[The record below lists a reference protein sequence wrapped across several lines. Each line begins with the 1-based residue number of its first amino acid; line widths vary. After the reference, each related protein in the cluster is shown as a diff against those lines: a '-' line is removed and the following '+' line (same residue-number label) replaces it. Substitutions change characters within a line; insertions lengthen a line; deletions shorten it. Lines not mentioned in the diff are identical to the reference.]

1 VTKLEKH
8 YYTVGMA
15 GHIDHGKT
23 TLTKA
28 LTNVD
33 TDRLKEE
40 KERQISIELG
50 FAPLDLG
57 DDLVASVIDVPGHE
71 RFIRQMI
78 AGVAGI
84 DLVILVVA
92 ADEGVM
98 PQTKEHLDIL
108 SFLGIKRGVVAVTK
122 IDKVEADFVEL
133 VQEEMKEQ
141 LQGTV
146 FADSP
151 MILINSLKGQGI
163 NELKEQIKEELLQ
176 TEERN
181 ASGAFRLP
189 IDQVF
194 TVKGQGTVVRGTVYE
209 GTVIEGQSLL
219 ILPSRK
225 DTKARQLQV
234 HHKPA
239 EKAVA
244 GQRVAINLSN
254 VTKEDLE
261 RGDVLVDKEHFV
273 VTDTVDIS
281 LSFVDTLKLAVKQ
294 RTPIKLHLGTSEVM
308 GKIVFFDRNE
318 VNGDVNE
325 VLCQLRL
332 NEEVVTKRGDR
343 FILRRA
349 TPVETIGGGWVVDP
363 NGQKYK
369 YGQAT
374 AEMLR
379 KKKEGTS
386 TQRIIDLLKEKKY
399 LHKKELLQQTSL
411 KEEQLAEIKAIE
423 PDITEALQGYTL
435 ISEKKALLNRARDV
449 LGSFHEKHPMR
460 IGMNKAELVG
470 LLSHNAPKEWVSLL
484 VDQSTQKNELQKQDQ
499 FVSLV
504 NFEAGY
510 PSNWSKRIESM
521 LLALNDDQLNVK
533 SFEEYGKSAGLPKE
547 VLEELKHFLRQK
559 GRIYFLDDK
568 NAISKST
575 FEDALKKLY
584 SNTGESFDLKQ
595 AKDCLDVSRKY
606 LIPFV
611 ELLDSLGITKR
622 QDQIRMWV
630 RNSIE

>member
-1 VTKLEKH
+1 MDKH
-8 YYTVGMA
+8 FYTVGMA

-57 DDLVASVIDVPGHE
+57 DDFMASVIDVPGHE

-108 SFLGIKRGVVAVTK
+108 SFLGIKRGIVAVTK
-122 IDKVEADFVEL
+122 IDKVDADFVEL

-141 LQGTV
+141 LKGTV

-151 MILINSLKGQGI
+151 MVLIDSPKGLGI
-163 NELKEQIKEELLQ
+163 NELKQQIKEELMV

-181 ASGAFRLP
+181 ANGAFRLP
-189 IDQVF
+189 VDQVF

-219 ILPSRK
+219 ILPSRN

-239 EKAVA
+239 ERAVA

-254 VTKEDLE
+254 ITKEDIE

-273 VTDTVDIS
+273 VTDTIDIS
-281 LSFVDTLKLAVKQ
+281 LSFVKDLKLSVKQ

-318 VNGDVNE
+318 VTDHVEE

-349 TPVETIGGGWVVDP
+349 TPVETIGGGWVIDP
-363 NGQKYK
+363 NGHKYK
-369 YGQAT
+369 FGQET
-374 AEMLR
+374 TEMLQ
-379 KKKEGTS
+379 KKKEGTPAE
-386 TQRIIDLLKEKKY
+386 RIKDLLKDKKY
-399 LHKKELLQQTSL
+399 IHKKELLQQTSL
-411 KEEQLAEIKAIE
+411 KEEQLMELTATEPDIVNVLQGFTLLSEIKALLSKTN
-423 PDITEALQGYTL
+423 DILT
-435 ISEKKALLNRARDV
+435 
-449 LGSFHEKHPMR
+449 SFHDKHPMR
-460 IGMNKAELVG
+460 FGMNKAELVG
-470 LLSHNAPKEWVSLL
+470 LLSHQVPKEWVGF
-484 VDQSTQKNELQKQDQ
+484 VIDQAVQGNDLQKQDQ
-499 FVSLV
+499 FISLV
-504 NFEAGY
+504 DFEATY

-521 LLALNDDQLNVK
+521 LQELADDKLNVK
-533 SFEEYGKSAGLPKE
+533 SWEEYGQSAGLPKE
-547 VLEELKHFLRQK
+547 VFEELKHFLRQK
-559 GRIYFLDDK
+559 GRLYFLDEK
-568 NAISKST
+568 HAIVKST
-575 FEDALKKLY
+575 LESSLENLF

-622 QDQIRMWV
+622 QEQIRVWV
-630 RNSIE
+630 RNTID

>member
-1 VTKLEKH
+1 MDKH
-8 YYTVGMA
+8 YFTVGMA

-23 TLTKA
+23 SLTKA

-50 FAPLDLG
+50 FAPLELG
-57 DDLVASVIDVPGHE
+57 DNLFASVIDVPGHE

-108 SFLGIKRGVVAVTK
+108 SFLGIKKGIVAITK
-122 IDKVEADFVEL
+122 IDKVESDFVEL
-133 VQEEMKEQ
+133 VQEEIKEQ
-141 LQGTV
+141 LQETV

-151 MILINSLKGQGI
+151 IIMVDSLKGIGI
-163 NELKEQIKEELLQ
+163 SELKQQIKEDLLQ

-181 ASGAFRLP
+181 ANGAFRLP

-209 GTVIEGQSLL
+209 GHVMEGQSLL

-225 DTKARQLQV
+225 ETKARQLQV
-234 HHKPA
+234 HHRPA
-239 EKAVA
+239 EKVVA

-254 VTKEDLE
+254 VNKEDLE

-273 VTDTVDIS
+273 VTNTIDIS
-281 LSFVDTLKLAVKQ
+281 LAFIGSLKRPIKQ
-294 RTPIKLHLGTSEVM
+294 RTPVKLHLGTSEVM

-318 VNGDVNE
+318 VEGDVGE

-332 NEEVVTKRGDR
+332 DEDIVTKRGDR
-343 FILRRA
+343 FILRRP
-349 TPVETIGGGWVVDP
+349 TPTETIGGGWVLDP
-363 NGQKYK
+363 HGQKYR
-369 YGQAT
+369 YGEAT
-374 AEMLR
+374 IAMLH
-379 KKKEGTS
+379 KKKEGTP
-386 TQRIIDLLKEKKY
+386 TQRVLDLLKEKKY
-399 LHKKELLQQTSL
+399 LHKKDILQLTSL
-411 KEEQLAEIKAIE
+411 KEDQLVDIKE
-423 PDITEALQGYTL
+423 ESTDIIKVMQGYALQ
-435 ISEKKALLNRARDV
+435 SEQETFLVKVNELLAN
-449 LGSFHEKHPMR
+449 FHEKYPMR
-460 IGMNKAELVG
+460 FGMNKAELIG
-470 LLSHNAPKEWVSLL
+470 FLSHTAPKEWATFVIDQALL
-484 VDQSTQKNELQKQDQ
+484 HHRLHKYEQ
-499 FVSLV
+499 FISSID
-504 NFEAGY
+504 FEPTFPA
-510 PSNWSKRIESM
+510 NWKKRIETM
-521 LLALNDDQLNVK
+521 LAEIEQDQLNVK
-533 SFEEYGKSAGLPKE
+533 AWDEYGQKSGIPKD
-547 VLEELKHFLRQK
+547 VLEELKHFLRQRSK
-559 GRIYFLDDK
+559 VYFIDEK
-568 NAISKST
+568 YAITKLT
-575 FEDALKKLY
+575 LTEAVKKLH
-584 SNTGESFDLKQ
+584 SNTGGSFNLKE

-622 QDQIRMWV
+622 QDQNRVWV
-630 RNSIE
+630 RDSID

>member
-1 VTKLEKH
+1 MEKH

-23 TLTKA
+23 SLTKA

-50 FAPLDLG
+50 FAPLELG
-57 DDLVASVIDVPGHE
+57 DNLVASIIDVPGHE

-108 SFLGIKRGVVAVTK
+108 SFLGIKKGIVAVTK
-122 IDKVEADFVEL
+122 IDKVDPDFVEL
-133 VQEEMKEQ
+133 VKEEVKEQ
-141 LQGTV
+141 LVGTV

-151 MILINSLKGQGI
+151 MILVDSLKGNGI
-163 NELKEQIKEELLQ
+163 NELKQEIKGNLLE

-181 ASGAFRLP
+181 ANGAFRLP

-225 DTKARQLQV
+225 ETKARQLQV
-234 HHKPA
+234 HHKA
-239 EKAVA
+239 ADRAVA

-254 VTKEDLE
+254 VTKEDLD

-273 VTDTVDIS
+273 VTNTIDIS
-281 LSFVDTLKLAVKQ
+281 LSLVEKIKLAVKQ
-294 RTPIKLHLGTSEVM
+294 RAPIKLHLGTSEVM

-318 VNGDVNE
+318 VVGDEGE

-332 NEEVVTKRGDR
+332 NEEIVTKRGDR

-349 TPVETIGGGWVVDP
+349 TPVETIGGGWVIDP

-369 YGQAT
+369 FGQAT
-374 AEMLR
+374 ANMLH
-379 KKKEGTS
+379 KKKEGTPA
-386 TQRIIDLLKEKKY
+386 QRIIDILKEKKY
-399 LHKKELLQQTSL
+399 MSKKELFQQTSL
-411 KEEQLAEIKAIE
+411 KEEALTEIKASE
-423 PDITEALQGYTL
+423 PDVIEVLQGYTL
-435 ISEKKALLNRARDV
+435 HSEQTALINRAKDV
-449 LGSFHEKHPMR
+449 LATYHDKYPMR
-460 IGMNKAELVG
+460 MGMNKAELVSF
-470 LLSHNAPKEWVSLL
+470 LSHNVPKEWVGSVVDFASQTGELKKQEQFIAL
-484 VDQSTQKNELQKQDQ
+484 VQ
-499 FVSLV
+499 FEES
-504 NFEAGY
+504 FPA
-510 PSNWSKRIESM
+510 NWSKRIESM
-521 LLALNDDQLNVK
+521 LIDLNSDGLNAK
-533 SFEEYGKSAGLPKE
+533 SWEEYGQKAGLPKD
-547 VLEELKHFLRQK
+547 VLEELKHYLRQK
-559 GRIYFLDDK
+559 GKIYFLDDK
-568 NAISKST
+568 IAISSSS
-575 FEDALKKLY
+575 FELALKKLY
-584 SNTGESFDLKQ
+584 NNTENSFDLKQ
-595 AKDCLDVSRKY
+595 AKDSLDVSRKY

-611 ELLDSLGITKR
+611 ELLDHLGITKR
-622 QDQIRMWV
+622 QDQNRVWV
-630 RNSIE
+630 RNTIE

>member
-1 VTKLEKH
+1 MEKH

-50 FAPLDLG
+50 FAPLELG
-57 DDLVASVIDVPGHE
+57 DNLVASVIDVPGHE

-108 SFLGIKRGVVAVTK
+108 SFLGIKKGVVAVTK

-133 VQEEMKEQ
+133 VQDEMREQ

-146 FADSP
+146 FSDSP
-151 MILINSLKGQGI
+151 MILIDNLKGLGI
-163 NELKEQIKEELLQ
+163 NELKQQIKEDLLQ

-181 ASGAFRLP
+181 ANGAFRLP

-225 DTKARQLQV
+225 ETKARQIQV

-239 EKAVA
+239 DRAVA

-254 VTKEDLE
+254 VTKEDLD

-273 VTDTVDIS
+273 VTDTIDIA
-281 LSFVDTLKLAVKQ
+281 LSFVDSLKLAVKQ

-318 VNGDVNE
+318 VAGDSEE

-332 NEEVVTKRGDR
+332 NEEIVTKRGDR

-369 YGQAT
+369 FGQAT
-374 AEMLR
+374 TEMLH
-379 KKKEGTS
+379 KKKEGTPA
-386 TQRIIDLLKEKKY
+386 QRIIDLLVDKKY
-399 LHKKELLQQTSL
+399 IHKKELLQHTSL
-411 KEEQLAEIKAIE
+411 KENQLVDVKATE
-423 PDITEALQGYTL
+423 PDIIEVLQGYTL
-435 ISEKKALLNRARDV
+435 LSEQTGLLNKVRDV
-449 LGSFHEKHPMR
+449 LTSFHDKHPMR

-470 LLSHNAPKEWVSLL
+470 LFSHNAPKEWVGYVL
-484 VDQSTQKNELQKQDQ
+484 DQATQTKELQKQEQ
-499 FVSLV
+499 FIALV
-504 NFEAGY
+504 NFEPSF
-510 PSNWSKRIESM
+510 PSNWSKRIETM
-521 LLALNDDQLNVK
+521 LQELDKDQLNVK
-533 SFEEYGKSAGLPKE
+533 TFEEYGKAAGLPKE
-547 VLEELKHFLRQK
+547 VNEELKHFLRQK

-568 NAISKST
+568 NAISRST
-575 FEDALKKLY
+575 LELLLEKLF
-584 SNTGESFDLKQ
+584 SNTDESFDLKQ

-611 ELLDSLGITKR
+611 ELLDALGITKR
-622 QDQIRMWV
+622 QDQIRVWV
-630 RNSIE
+630 RQTID

>member
-1 VTKLEKH
+1 MEKH

-23 TLTKA
+23 SLTKA

-57 DDLVASVIDVPGHE
+57 DNLVASVIDVPGHE

-108 SFLGIKRGVVAVTK
+108 SFLGIKRGIVAVTK

-133 VQEEMKEQ
+133 VKEEVKEQ

-151 MILINSLKGQGI
+151 MILVDSLKGYGI
-163 NELKEQIKEELLQ
+163 NELKEQIKEDLLE

-181 ASGAFRLP
+181 ANGAFRLP

-209 GTVIEGQSLL
+209 GTVLEGQSLL

-225 DTKARQLQV
+225 ETKARQLQV

-239 EKAVA
+239 ERAVA

-273 VTDTVDIS
+273 VTDTIDIS
-281 LSFVDTLKLAVKQ
+281 LSFVNHLRLSIKQ

-318 VNGDVNE
+318 VTEDADE

-332 NEEVVTKRGDR
+332 NEEIVTKRGDR

-369 YGQAT
+369 FGQAT
-374 AEMLR
+374 AEMLQ
-379 KKKEGTS
+379 KKKEGTPS
-386 TQRIIDLLKEKKY
+386 QRIIDLLKEKKY
-399 LHKKELLQQTSL
+399 LTKKDLLQQTSL
-411 KEEQLAEIKAIE
+411 KEEVLLEIKESE
-423 PDITEALQGYTL
+423 PDLIEVLHGYSL
-435 ISEKKALLNRARDV
+435 LSEQTALLNKAKDV
-449 LGSFHEKHPMR
+449 LANFHEKYPMR
-460 IGMNKAELVG
+460 MGMNKAELVSF
-470 LLSHNAPKEWVSLL
+470 LSHNIPKEWVGAA
-484 VDQSTQKNELQKQDQ
+484 VDQATQKGDLRKQEQ
-499 FVSLV
+499 FISLAD
-504 NFEAGY
+504 FEESY
-510 PSNWSKRIESM
+510 PTNWSKRIES
-521 LLALNDDQLNVK
+521 LLQKLDSDLLNVK
-533 SFEEYGKSAGLPKE
+533 TWEEYGKDAGLPKE
-547 VLEELKHFLRQK
+547 VIDELKHFLRQK

-568 NAISKST
+568 IAITKST
-575 FEDALKKLY
+575 FEQSLHKLI
-584 SNTGESFDLKQ
+584 NQTGDSFDLKQ
-595 AKDCLDVSRKY
+595 AKDALDVSRKY

-611 ELLDSLGITKR
+611 ELLDQLGITKR
-622 QDQIRMWV
+622 QDQIRVWV
-630 RNSIE
+630 RNTIE